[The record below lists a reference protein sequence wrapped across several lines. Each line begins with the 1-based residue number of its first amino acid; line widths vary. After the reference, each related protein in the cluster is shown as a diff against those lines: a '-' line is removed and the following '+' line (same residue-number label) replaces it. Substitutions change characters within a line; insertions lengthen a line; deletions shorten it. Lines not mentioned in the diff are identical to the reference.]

1 MSKNLMTDFFQM
13 LISSIPEEDF
23 ETRLKSFGVEDRH
36 IQSLKQ
42 MAGYTNNN
50 NQEPKKEEDEV

>member
-50 NQEPKKEEDEV
+50 PEPKKEEDEV